1 LGLVL
6 VDVGDDKDRTNCLV
20 TFGGVS
26 NSTWFWLV
34 LIWMLPFP
42 HLNINICYLNTW

>member
-1 LGLVL
+1 MPSLLITPSLRPILGGYGITALGLVL

-26 NSTWFWLV
+26 NST
-34 LIWMLPFP
+34 
-42 HLNINICYLNTW
+42 